1 MEIDELNESVL
12 VNAADIEVIL
22 KDEEGSADE
31 ANAMVPEVAVQQI
44 QMIVKQLERYKPE
57 PEPEQ
62 QQQSSAVSS
71 SAASEADS
79 DDFRLK
85 QSH

>member
-1 MEIDELNESVL
+1 MTSELSQG
-12 VNAADIEVIL
+12 
-22 KDEEGSADE
+22 GSDVFVT
-31 ANAMVPEVAVQQI
+31 NYVSLPV
-44 QMIVKQLERYKPE
+44 IVKQLERYKPE